1 MTKTYVPGTW
11 DLFHYGHV
19 ALLKRAKNDASFL
32 LVGINTDKAVRVNK
46 GKAPIMSLQARMSVV
61 RACRYVD
68 GVVVNEMN
76 IPLHVVKFFGIQR
89 IVLGSDWKG
98 KSLAGLE
105 EAKKLGVKVVY
116 YKYTNGVSSSA
127 IKKIINEKG
136 TI

>member
-19 ALLKRAKNDASFL
+19 ALLKRAKKDASFL
-32 LVGINTDKAVRVNK
+32 LVGINTDKSVRANK
-46 GKAPIMSLQARMSVV
+46 GRAPIMSLQARMSVV

-68 GVVVNEMN
+68 GMVVNEMN
-76 IPLHVVKFFGIQR
+76 IPLDVIRFFGIKR

-98 KSLAGLE
+98 KPLVGLE

-116 YKYTNGVSSSA
+116 YKYTNGISSSA
-127 IKKIINEKG
+127 IKKIISEKES
-136 TI
+136 I